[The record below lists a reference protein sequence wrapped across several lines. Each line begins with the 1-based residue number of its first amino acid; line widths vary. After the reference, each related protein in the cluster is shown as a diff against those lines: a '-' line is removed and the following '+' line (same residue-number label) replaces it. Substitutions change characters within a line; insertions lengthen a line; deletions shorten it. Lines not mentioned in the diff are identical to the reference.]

1 MNVHLC
7 FCGSELHFAQ
17 CCQPYLQGLS
27 TPSTPEQLM
36 RSRYS
41 AYASGHFQYVLD
53 TYTQSQRQTLTL
65 DDLIQSS
72 SETQWLRLDVLDALV
87 DQNGSTAQ
95 VEFIAYYRFN
105 DEMYKM
111 HERSTFHLEDN
122 IWRYDSGT
130 LFEDSGIHR
139 PQRNDICL
147 CGSGKKYKKCCL
159 S

>member
-87 DQNGSTAQ
+87 DQNGST
-95 VEFIAYYRFN
+95 
-105 DEMYKM
+105 
-111 HERSTFHLEDN
+111 
-122 IWRYDSGT
+122 
-130 LFEDSGIHR
+130 
-139 PQRNDICL
+139 
-147 CGSGKKYKKCCL
+147 
-159 S
+159 